1 MARGKPHGMGKENY
15 LPLLQSTSL
24 FAGLDAEA
32 LRVLLGE
39 VGAVLRTYSRG
50 ETLVLAG
57 QSNRRVGVVL
67 SGAIWLGG
75 DFSLASPGLPVWAAE
90 WQQPWIPRFG
100 ISLHLAVDGLSL
112 LMVMLT
118 SFIGVLAILCSWKEI
133 VQRIGFFHLNLL
145 WILGGVLGVFMAVD
159 LFLFFFFWEMMLVP
173 MYFLIALWGHS
184 VTDGKSRINAATKFF
199 IYTQASGL
207 IMLVAILGLV
217 LTHHASTGVFTFNYL
232 DLLTLP
238 AAVAGPIDPLTPA
251 PYQRPARGVATAAA
265 ATTAAATSD
274 NPGSALPTDSAATE
288 VSILETVFEVLG
300 DGYRP
305 TTTAHPPSPAQRR
318 WCGDLVRARPDRAC
332 LTFPRRRDDD
342 PHHHIHAGPLVAA
355 EKFEIEPP
363 PF

>member
-1 MARGKPHGMGKENY
+1 MCLCRRHHRIKQRPGW
-15 LPLLQSTSL
+15 SV
-24 FAGLDAEA
+24 
-32 LRVLLGE
+32 RLG
-39 VGAVLRTYSRG
+39 
-50 ETLVLAG
+50 
-57 QSNRRVGVVL
+57 
-67 SGAIWLGG
+67 
-75 DFSLASPGLPVWAAE
+75 
-90 WQQPWIPRFG
+90 
-100 ISLHLAVDGLSL
+100 VDGTAAWTDP
-112 LMVMLT
+112 V
-118 SFIGVLAILCSWKEI
+118 G
-133 VQRIGFFHLNLL
+133 RHL
-145 WILGGVLGVFMAVD
+145 
-159 LFLFFFFWEMMLVP
+159 
-173 MYFLIALWGHS
+173 
-184 VTDGKSRINAATKFF
+184 VTWPR
-199 IYTQASGL
+199 
-207 IMLVAILGLV
+207 
-217 LTHHASTGVFTFNYL
+217 NYL